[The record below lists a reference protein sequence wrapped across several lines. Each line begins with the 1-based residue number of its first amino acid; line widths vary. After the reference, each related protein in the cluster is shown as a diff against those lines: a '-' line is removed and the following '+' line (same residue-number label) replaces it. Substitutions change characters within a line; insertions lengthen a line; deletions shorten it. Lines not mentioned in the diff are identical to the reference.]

1 VRLSG
6 ELKLPKRSASVRE
19 TPAAKVHG
27 PRSPPKFLCDA
38 MRQSLPVHPNS
49 RECAEMVAPGITGRT
64 RPTKVKKQASQQ
76 KRKRDDVDVEKL
88 DEAVTAL
95 VGTPSTFSLW

>member
-1 VRLSG
+1 
-6 ELKLPKRSASVRE
+6 
-19 TPAAKVHG
+19 
-27 PRSPPKFLCDA
+27 
-38 MRQSLPVHPNS
+38 
-49 RECAEMVAPGITGRT
+49 MVAPGITGRT

-95 VGTPSTFSLW
+95 VGIPRTSRRC